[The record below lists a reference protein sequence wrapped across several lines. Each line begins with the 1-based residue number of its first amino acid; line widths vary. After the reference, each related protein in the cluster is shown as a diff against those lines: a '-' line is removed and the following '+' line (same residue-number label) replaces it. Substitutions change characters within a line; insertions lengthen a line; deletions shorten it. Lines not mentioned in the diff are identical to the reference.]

1 MSTHCSNKTAALT
14 FKVSTLVLCML
25 ATGHSLAA
33 ENATEYVRVI
43 GQAASINEALK
54 EQRKSNSISSVVHA
68 DAIAKLPDDNAAEA
82 LQRIPGVSTERDQG
96 EGRFVTVRGL
106 GTDLNAVT
114 INGTLVPAPEAS
126 RRGVA
131 LDVLPAEL
139 VQSLT
144 VIKTLTPDM
153 DANSLG
159 GTIQVESLSAFDHD
173 GLFYTAAVEGGYD
186 EKREEYSP
194 KVSGAVSQKFSLGSG
209 TDNFG
214 VAAALSWQE
223 RTFGSDNVET
233 GGKWEDGLLE
243 ETEMRQYDIERERL
257 GAGLNFDFRPNKN
270 SEYYLRTLYS
280 RFQDNETRQ
289 AAGVEFSDPLAINTP
304 GSAEVV
310 RELKEREETQEIKSF
325 VLGGK
330 NRFDQWTLE
339 AQLGYSEASEKN
351 PGGIA
356 GAGFVGEFD
365 DLQYSSTRIPV
376 VKGGASFYDPSQY
389 ELDEVEWE
397 KSTAKDKEKNAK
409 FDLSRDYLLNDYA
422 SIFKFGAKVSQRT
435 KTNDTEIWK
444 VEDLD
449 TSPAHFG
456 SNGHYELAQFGPTLS
471 SGPIHNQLAQLN
483 LNDWRDAEESVINDY
498 KTSEDIHAAYVMN
511 TIDFD
516 RLRVIAGLRYEDTDF
531 ETQGY
536 RILDGESSSVSTQ
549 NDYDHWLPSLHLKY
563 QLSSDAILR
572 AAWTNTVV
580 RPNFE
585 QSRPGIY
592 IDGDEAEF
600 GNPNLKPLE
609 ASNFDL
615 GVEKYFGDASVIS
628 MNAFYKDID
637 HFIYNAN
644 VAGTGDWT
652 DFDEAMTFKNGSSAK
667 IYGVELGYSQKWH
680 NFIFGLNSTFSRA
693 KADIDG
699 MVDGELMTRTINF
712 PSQSKVVG
720 NAMIGWENDRVGLR
734 LAANYKSRYLNEI
747 SGIDEPEKDLYTDD
761 QVFVDLS
768 GHVNFNKNIQL
779 FFNAQNLTDEVY
791 YNYNGNHH
799 YNAQYEEYG
808 PSYKVGLKFT
818 HF

>member
-1 MSTHCSNKTAALT
+1 MSTHCSKKKSPFT
-14 FKVSTLVLCML
+14 FKVTTLVLCITAIGQSM
-25 ATGHSLAA
+25 AA
-33 ENATEYVRVI
+33 ETKTEYVRVV

-54 EQRKSNSISSVVHA
+54 EQRKSNSIASVVHA

-106 GTDLNAVT
+106 GADLNTVT
-114 INGTLVPAPEAS
+114 INGTLVPAPEAG

-144 VIKTLTPDM
+144 VVKTLTPDM

-159 GTIQVESLSAFDHD
+159 GTIEVESLSAFDHD

-233 GGKWEDGLLE
+233 GGAWDNFLLE

-257 GAGLNFDFRPNKN
+257 GAGLNFDYRPNKN

-280 RFQDNETRQ
+280 RFKDNETRQ
-289 AAGVEFSDPLAINTP
+289 GMGVEFSDPLAMHTP
-304 GSAEVV
+304 SDAEVV
-310 RELKEREETQEIKSF
+310 RSLKEREETQEIKSF

-339 AQLGYSEASEKN
+339 TQVGYSEASEKN

-356 GAGFVGEFD
+356 EAGFVGEFED
-365 DLQYSSTRIPV
+365 VEYSSTRIPV
-376 VKGGASFYDPSQY
+376 VKGNASLYDPAQY

-409 FDLSRDYLLNDYA
+409 FDLSRDYLIKDYA
-422 SIFKFGAKVSQRT
+422 SVFKFGAKVSQRT
-435 KTNDTEIWK
+435 KTNNTDIWK
-444 VEDLD
+444 VEDLQ
-449 TSPAHFG
+449 TLPAHFG
-456 SNGHYELAQFGPTLS
+456 QNGHYELAQFGPTLS
-471 SGPIHNQLAQLN
+471 SAPIHNQLAQLN
-483 LNDWRDAEESVINDY
+483 LEDWVDDEESVINDY
-498 KTSEDIHAAYVMN
+498 KSSEDIHAAYFMN

-516 RLRVIAGLRYEDTDF
+516 RLRVIAGLRYEDTAF

-536 RILDGESSSVSTQ
+536 RILDGETTNISTK
-549 NDYDHWLPSLHLKY
+549 NDYDHWLPSLHFKY
-563 QLSSDAILR
+563 QLSADAILR

-600 GNPNLKPLE
+600 GDPNLKPLE

-615 GVEKYFGDASVIS
+615 GVEKYLGDASIIS
-628 MNAFYKDID
+628 MNAFYKDIE
-637 HFIYNAN
+637 HFIYNSN
-644 VAGTGDWT
+644 VAGTGDWAN
-652 DFDEAMTFKNGSSAK
+652 FDEALTFKNGSSAK
-667 IYGVELGYSQKWH
+667 IYGVELGYSQKWN

-712 PSQSKVVG
+712 PHQSKVVG
-720 NAMIGWENDRVGLR
+720 NAMIGWENDLFGLR
-734 LAANYKSRYLNEI
+734 LAANYKSRYLNEV
-747 SGIDEPEKDLYTDD
+747 SDVDDPEKDLYTDD
-761 QVFVDLS
+761 QVFLDFS
-768 GHVNFNKNIQL
+768 GHVNFNKNMQL

-791 YNYNGNHH
+791 YNYNGNRN